1 MSKYYDP
8 KQLPKE
14 PIHVIIEDWGGL
26 HSISSE
32 EVLLKRIHCLEDMFE
47 RQYKVIQ
54 DMLNKPKVTKNML
67 LTLVKTL
74 KYDDLSVYYRDYP
87 EIIINNTFKEGE

>member
-14 PIHVIIEDWGGL
+14 PVHIIIDGIGGL
-26 HSISSE
+26 HCNNNE
-32 EVLLKRIHCLEDMFE
+32 QVLLKRIYELENMFE
-47 RQYKVIQ
+47 RQYKAIQ
-54 DMLNKPKVTKNML
+54 NMLNEPKVTKTML

-74 KYDDLSVYYRDYP
+74 KYDMASVYYMDYTKVYKNP
-87 EIIINNTFKEGE
+87 FEEGD